1 MSRKKS
7 SARPNIPQETL
18 ERARQRAAGRI
29 ALPVEASAASGG
41 VAPRSRVQQ
50 TAPEMTTIE
59 DLAAEYGYVLG
70 DLRNMGLLAGVLFAL
85 LIVLS
90 FIL

>member
-18 ERARQRAAGRI
+18 DRARQRAASRVD
-29 ALPVEASAASGG
+29 LPVEMSAGNGG
-41 VAPRSRVQQ
+41 TVSRSRMQQ
-50 TAPEMTTIE
+50 AAPKMTTME
-59 DLAAEYGYVLG
+59 DLAAEYSYVLE
-70 DLRNMGLLAGVLFAL
+70 DLRNMGLLAAALFAL